1 MELSTETTSENNY
14 APRMIEDEV
23 MVEVG
28 GFFSSLG
35 KLKARVD
42 AVYEKHGDIPISGDY
57 REEYFIPN
65 PIRLVM
71 RPETEEEVN
80 DRVALEIYEREHAV
94 DTINSLAKRHGLS
107 LKWE

>member
-35 KLKARVD
+35 KLKDYIDEA
-42 AVYEKHGDIPISGDY
+42 YEKYGDIRIVDKWGD
-57 REEYFIPN
+57 EYFIEN
-65 PIRLVM
+65 PITKVSRL
-71 RPETEEEVN
+71 ETEDEVLQRIAEDEY
-80 DRVALEIYEREHAV
+80 DRQHAV
-94 DTINSLAKRHGLS
+94 ETINSLAKQHGLK

>member
-1 MELSTETTSENNY
+1 
-14 APRMIEDEV
+14 

-28 GFFSSLG
+28 GFFSTLG
-35 KLKARVD
+35 KLKRYIDEA
-42 AVYEKHGDIPISGDY
+42 YEKYGDIRIVDKWGD
-57 REEYFIPN
+57 EYFIEN
-65 PIRLVM
+65 PITKVM

>member
-1 MELSTETTSENNY
+1 
-14 APRMIEDEV
+14 
-23 MVEVG
+23 MVEMG

-42 AVYEKHGDIPISGDY
+42 TAYAKHGDISISGGY
-57 REEYFIPN
+57 REEYFVPN

-71 RPETEEEVN
+71 RPETEEEVL

>member
-1 MELSTETTSENNY
+1 MNTENTVQIDHT
-14 APRMIEDEV
+14 PRMVKDEV

-42 AVYEKHGDIPISGDY
+42 AAYDKYGDISISGDY

-71 RPETEEEVN
+71 RPETEEEVL

>member
-1 MELSTETTSENNY
+1 
-14 APRMIEDEV
+14 

-42 AVYEKHGDIPISGDY
+42 AAYDKYSDISISGDF
-57 REEYFIPN
+57 RGEYFIPN
-65 PIRLVM
+65 PIQLVM
-71 RPETEEEVN
+71 RPETEEEVL
-80 DRVALEIYEREHAV
+80 DRIALEIYEREHAV

>member
-1 MELSTETTSENNY
+1 MSTENTVQIDYT
-14 APRMIEDEV
+14 PRMVEDEV

-42 AVYEKHGDIPISGDY
+42 AAYDKYGDISISGDY

-65 PIRLVM
+65 PIQLVM
-71 RPETEEEVN
+71 RLETEEEVL

>member
-1 MELSTETTSENNY
+1 MV
-14 APRMIEDEV
+14 EDEV

-42 AVYEKHGDIPISGDY
+42 AVYEKHGDISISGDY

-71 RPETEEEVN
+71 RPETEEEVL
-80 DRVALEIYEREHAV
+80 DRVIYEREHAV

>member
-1 MELSTETTSENNY
+1 MTTKNTVQIDY
-14 APRMIEDEV
+14 TPRMVDDEV
-23 MVEVG
+23 MVEAG

-42 AVYEKHGDIPISGDY
+42 AAYDKYGDIAISGDY
-57 REEYFIPN
+57 REEYFMPN
-65 PIRLVM
+65 PIQLVM
-71 RPETEEEVN
+71 RPETEEEML

-94 DTINSLAKRHGLS
+94 DTINSLVERHGLS

>member
-1 MELSTETTSENNY
+1 
-14 APRMIEDEV
+14 

-42 AVYEKHGDIPISGDY
+42 AAYDKYGDISISGDF
-57 REEYFIPN
+57 RGEYFIPN

-71 RPETEEEVN
+71 RPETEEEVL